1 MVDYRIPSRKTNVF
15 PDRDRRNSGFSSASR
30 PNGPHLPAINTKPT
44 TASPV
49 ESPSASSNLPKSG
62 MSTPRPQ
69 PPATPIYP
77 AAEPSPELDTLIK
90 TFGEYTQNILD
101 TALIQSRRESFKQEE
116 KQIHADHDRWSK
128 YHDDFISIGEDQCRS
143 LKTTETARKTSQ
155 DHLSQAKKIGLK
167 ATQQIVSSILAAGAG
182 KFVLEDNASFKNLDR
197 KLLSQSDKIKSLEK
211 EIADHRYLNKIA
223 DDQKHQG
230 QEISDLRKSFERKL
244 WETDTNMEK
253 KITKLSIQVKS
264 LTEFT
269 SNQKDLKQDLSDIQ
283 ARKFDLVKSD
293 YQSEIKNLRDEIL
306 ECISQHDSTPARLSK
321 LESDFIASKESLAK
335 LQNDTAD
342 SQNKLDREKEL
353 ARFESSIQFTLQ
365 SEIKTIKDDVEKRNC
380 LHDSTLARLSKI
392 ESDITTSRNDLVSRQ
407 KFDNTAQLVGDLKQ
421 GLASTQQTIQKVESQ
436 QQVHSSTLQR
446 LDGVAED
453 DSSKFKEV
461 RSLMQKANI
470 ICETGQ
476 RIHNDQQALNLRLGS
491 VEQQLQT
498 QRKQQP
504 AMSNG
509 VASDAQPGVTVAPL
523 YIENIERRLVALSE
537 KFARLTDE
545 VDIEAQLQA
554 LSKQVTQTRDAEFD
568 RDTMVADAI
577 EECDKKILETNDTL
591 TKATNDIKSQTSQ
604 FYDLKAQLKQIS
616 EDQLSTSTMF
626 GPLQAGIAEMQEAFS
641 SFKSEKIA
649 QGPLLDQ
656 LQSDVSLLQRQFN
669 NSQRPLQPSPTPSV
683 KEDVQPKLE
692 ALELVCKHTTDKVQA
707 IESFQSS
714 LDTRCNNITTEPI
727 VRSVIFHLNQLYP
740 LHGLQTEQAQLKHQS
755 SQQSE
760 YMKRFVN
767 QVDSNRQED
776 TSRIRKLE
784 GMKAWQDIER
794 HGTQI
799 ADMNTRL
806 EQLSIQVT
814 QTQQSNALETLV
826 EKLRA
831 ELRSLEVRHND
842 AIAEVKKMIQNLE
855 TNMNGVR
862 LTQETRIKDHED
874 RVEEVWQHS
883 VDELT
888 RVDAE
893 LRALRRHMPKNTVDS
908 DEEPDAKERQSDSRG
923 RKPHSTSIKEGE
935 SSESEPMKIRRKR
948 LLSAHNSSNSTPTTK
963 RQKNSHHA
971 GSGGEDSDV
980 KRVQASTSPQSSRK
994 SGRVPSQQ
1002 QQQQQAGSPSSQT
1015 RRRRKD
1021 AD

>member
-1 MVDYRIPSRKTNVF
+1 
-15 PDRDRRNSGFSSASR
+15 
-30 PNGPHLPAINTKPT
+30 
-44 TASPV
+44 
-49 ESPSASSNLPKSG
+49 

-69 PPATPIYP
+69 PPPTPIYP
-77 AAEPSPELDTLIK
+77 AAEPSLELETLMK

-101 TALIQSRRESFKQEE
+101 TALIQSRCESFKQEE

-143 LKTTETARKTSQ
+143 LKTAETAKNTSQ
-155 DHLSQAKKIGLK
+155 DHLSQAKKIGVK
-167 ATQQIVSSILAAGAG
+167 ATQQIVSSILAAAAG

-197 KLLSQSDKIKSLEK
+197 QLLSQSEKIKSLER
-211 EIADHRYLNKIA
+211 ETANLRTSAAEAQSDHRYLNKIA
-223 DDQKHQG
+223 HDQNLLE
-230 QEISDLRKSFERKL
+230 QEISDLRESFQRKP
-244 WETDTNMEK
+244 WELDTNMEK
-253 KITKLSIQVKS
+253 KITELSSQVKS

-269 SNQKDLKQDLSDIQ
+269 SNQKEIKQNLSDIQ
-283 ARKFDLVKSD
+283 ARKFDSVKSEF
-293 YQSEIKNLRDEIL
+293 QSEIKNLREEFL
-306 ECISQHDSTPARLSK
+306 KCISQHDSTPARLSK
-321 LESDFIASKESLAK
+321 LEADLMVSRESIAK
-335 LQNDTAD
+335 LQNATAD
-342 SQNKLDREKEL
+342 PQNKLDRGNEL
-353 ARFESSIQFTLQ
+353 ARFESSIRFTLQ
-365 SEIKTIKDDVEKRNC
+365 SEIKNVKDDVEKRNC

-392 ESDITTSRNDLVSRQ
+392 ESDITTSRNDIVSRQ

-436 QQVHSSTLQR
+436 QQAHSSMLQR
-446 LDGVAED
+446 LDGVAEN
-453 DSSKFKEV
+453 DSSKFKDV

-476 RIHNDQQALNLRLGS
+476 RIHNDHQALNLRLDS
-491 VEQQLQT
+491 IEQQLQT
-498 QRKQQP
+498 QREQQP

-509 VASDAQPGVTVAPL
+509 VASDAQPGVTVDPL
-523 YIENIERRLVALSE
+523 YVENIEGRHVALSE
-537 KFARLTDE
+537 KFARLTGE
-545 VDIEAQLQA
+545 VNIEAKLQA
-554 LSKQVTQTRDAEFD
+554 LSKQVTQIRDDED
-568 RDTMVADAI
+568 RRDTMAADAF
-577 EECDKKILETNDTL
+577 EECDKKILEMNDTL
-591 TKATNDIKSQTSQ
+591 KKATNDFKIQTSQ
-604 FYDLKAQLKQIS
+604 FDDLKAELKRMS
-616 EDQLSTSTMF
+616 EDQLSTSTIF

-641 SFKSEKIA
+641 SFKRDEIA
-649 QGPLLDQ
+649 QRPRLDQ

-707 IESFQSS
+707 LESFQSS

-727 VRSVIFHLNQLYP
+727 VRSVLFYLNQLYP

-760 YMKRFVN
+760 RIRQVEN
-767 QVDSNRQED
+767 QVNSNRQED
-776 TSRIRKLE
+776 TLRISKLE
-784 GMKAWQDIER
+784 SMKAWQDIER

-799 ADMNTRL
+799 VDMNTRL

-814 QTQQSNALETLV
+814 QTQQASALETIV
-826 EKLRA
+826 ENLR
-831 ELRSLEVRHND
+831 EEVRSLQVRHND
-842 AIAEVKKMIQNLE
+842 AVAEVKKMIQNLE
-855 TNMNGVR
+855 IHMNGVR

-893 LRALRRHMPKNTVDS
+893 LRALRRRMPKNTVDS
-908 DEEPDAKERQSDSRG
+908 DEESDVKESQSDSRG

-935 SSESEPMKIRRKR
+935 SSDPEPMKSRRKR
-948 LLSAHNSSNSTPTTK
+948 LLSAQYSSNSAPTTK

-971 GSGGEDSDV
+971 ESGGEDSDA

-994 SGRVPSQQ
+994 SGRVLSQQQQ

-1021 AD
+1021 PD